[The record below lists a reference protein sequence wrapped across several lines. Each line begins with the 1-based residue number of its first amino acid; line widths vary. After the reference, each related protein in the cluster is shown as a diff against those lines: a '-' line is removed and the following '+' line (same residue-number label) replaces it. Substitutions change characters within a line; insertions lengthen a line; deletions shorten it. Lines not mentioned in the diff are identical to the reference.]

1 MVSDQWS
8 ELKLNTFIVYLS
20 LRILSKGTVMQ
31 INSYHDLIVWQK
43 SIDLV
48 EEVYQLIKHLPKDEI
63 YALSSQ
69 MRRSAISI
77 PSNIAEGQQRHT
89 TKEFVN
95 FLSFAKGS
103 NAELQ
108 TQLIICIRLGYF
120 TKEQIQGTLNL
131 SEEISRM
138 LTKLTYTLTTDH

>member
-1 MVSDQWS
+1 
-8 ELKLNTFIVYLS
+8 
-20 LRILSKGTVMQ
+20 MQ